1 MRDLKDV
8 ERELISVGSYI
19 RFVGRPALR
28 ELPKILV
35 DGEKIKHCLNIRYEG
50 GVALLCVTNFRVLLI
65 DKKPFFLMLEDIRYE
80 MIMEVDYG
88 YQMFSGQVK
97 MIMPNKKLTFRAF
110 KKDQLRNMTSYVQS
124 RMLSSRQQHDT
135 HHAVVTN
142 SVPAPNNFIPEF
154 AGQSQP
160 IVDDI
165 EQALAEDG
173 SAVTSVPRAIHPYI
187 QSTLTVRKQLSRY

>member
-1 MRDLKDV
+1 MRDLKDI
-8 ERELISVGSYI
+8 ERELISIGSYI

-65 DKKPFFLMLEDIRYE
+65 DKKPFFLMLEDIRYD

-97 MIMPNKKLTFRAF
+97 TIMPTKTLTFRAF
-110 KKDQLRNMTSYVQS
+110 KKDQLRDMTTYVQN
-124 RMLSSRQQHDT
+124 RVLTSRQQHDT
-135 HHAVVTN
+135 QHTVIADNRLVPDMPIGVPAEIQPN
-142 SVPAPNNFIPEF
+142 EGYISSNLENPEVLVSVPK
-154 AGQSQP
+154 
-160 IVDDI
+160 
-165 EQALAEDG
+165 
-173 SAVTSVPRAIHPYI
+173 AIHPYI

>member
-1 MRDLKDV
+1 MRDLKDI
-8 ERELISVGSYI
+8 ERELISIGSYI

-65 DKKPFFLMLEDIRYE
+65 DKKPFFLMLEDIRYD

-110 KKDQLRNMTSYVQS
+110 KKDQLRDMTTYVQN
-124 RMLSSRQQHDT
+124 RVLTSRQQHDT
-135 HHAVVTN
+135 QHTVIADNRLVPDMPIGAPAEIQPNEGYISSNLENPEVLV
-142 SVPAPNNFIPEF
+142 SVPK
-154 AGQSQP
+154 
-160 IVDDI
+160 
-165 EQALAEDG
+165 
-173 SAVTSVPRAIHPYI
+173 AIHPYI